1 MHLPVKKR
9 YKHGS
14 GAPRKFLSVV
24 TIGLS
29 FLALLPITAQ
39 TAEAAVGT
47 TTGSTW
53 ISGTLTY
60 PTDFYL
66 TVTTGTSIELW
77 TTGSGDPTLWLY
89 DSAGNPVGYNDDSN
103 GLMSYIYFA
112 STNPNN
118 GPYRVRAGRCC
129 GNPDAGFSGTS
140 YQLRINLTGSV
151 SSTNNVSSIMWDD
164 QSATTGSS
172 GGSTSYNNGQP
183 ISTIP
188 TTAPVRTGYT
198 FGGWWTQVNGGGT
211 QVTNGSYTP
220 PSPYG
225 TVTLYAKWTA
235 NTYTVTYNYN
245 SATGGNGTAS
255 ANFTT
260 GGTAITLP
268 TPTRTGYTFGGWYSD
283 AGLTT
288 SIGAAGAAYS
298 PTGATTSLTA
308 YAKWTANTY
317 SVTID
322 PQGGGAVSTGLIGY
336 WTFDDSSALGKNSV
350 DGTSLSSAG
359 ATFTASGK
367 NGGGLAL
374 NGGQYLSGTVANLPV
389 GSSQYTIGGW
399 MKTTSAGSQGILGW
413 GTWGSGS
420 RTNALRTNGNSGF
433 YNYWWDNDLL
443 GNYSIATNTW
453 IYVIATYD
461 GTTQRIYVNGTQIVS
476 RTVSAPSVDN
486 VNFRI
491 GTTNNS
497 EWFYGTLDDIVIYN
511 RGLSASEISSLYSSA
526 PTISSW
532 IYGNTL
538 TLPVAPTRSGYTFN
552 GWYDA
557 ASGGT
562 RLGTSSATYSTGSSA
577 LVLPTPTRTG
587 YTFGGWYSD
596 AGLTTSIGAA
606 GANYTPTASL
616 TAYAKWNGISN
627 TVNFDAQGG
636 AAVSSLLWTTGSSL
650 TLPAAPTRAGY
661 TFNGWYDSAT
671 GGTRV
676 GSASASYTPANTGNF
691 TLYAQWSANSNTVT
705 FNTQGGSA
713 VTSQAWTTGTSLTLP
728 VAPTRA
734 GFTFNGW
741 YDAAIGGTRL
751 GSGTVTRNG
760 LDFDG
765 TDDSV

>member
-1 MHLPVKKR
+1 
-9 YKHGS
+9 
-14 GAPRKFLSVV
+14 
-24 TIGLS
+24 
-29 FLALLPITAQ
+29 
-39 TAEAAVGT
+39 
-47 TTGSTW
+47 
-53 ISGTLTY
+53 
-60 PTDFYL
+60 
-66 TVTTGTSIELW
+66 
-77 TTGSGDPTLWLY
+77 
-89 DSAGNPVGYNDDSN
+89 
-103 GLMSYIYFA
+103 
-112 STNPNN
+112 
-118 GPYRVRAGRCC
+118 
-129 GNPDAGFSGTS
+129 
-140 YQLRINLTGSV
+140 
-151 SSTNNVSSIMWDD
+151 
-164 QSATTGSS
+164 
-172 GGSTSYNNGQP
+172 
-183 ISTIP
+183 
-188 TTAPVRTGYT
+188 
-198 FGGWWTQVNGGGT
+198 
-211 QVTNGSYTP
+211 
-220 PSPYG
+220 
-225 TVTLYAKWTA
+225 
-235 NTYTVTYNYN
+235 
-245 SATGGNGTAS
+245 
-255 ANFTT
+255 
-260 GGTAITLP
+260 
-268 TPTRTGYTFGGWYSD
+268 
-283 AGLTT
+283 T

-562 RLGTSSATYSTGSSA
+562 RLGDASAVITPTNTADFTIYAQWTANSFTVNYNYNSATGGNGTSSATYSTGSSA

-627 TVNFDAQGG
+627 T
-636 AAVSSLLWTTGSSL
+636 
-650 TLPAAPTRAGY
+650 
-661 TFNGWYDSAT
+661 
-671 GGTRV
+671 
-676 GSASASYTPANTGNF
+676 
-691 TLYAQWSANSNTVT
+691 
-705 FNTQGGSA
+705 
-713 VTSQAWTTGTSLTLP
+713 
-728 VAPTRA
+728 
-734 GFTFNGW
+734 
-741 YDAAIGGTRL
+741 
-751 GSGTVTRNG
+751 
-760 LDFDG
+760 
-765 TDDSV
+765 